1 MNERPKV
8 TAELRFIVIVVID
21 LTDSILADHLVGTG
35 RPAASVAEVVAS
47 EVISNLES
55 VSYIDAVIVSPL

>member
-1 MNERPKV
+1 MNGMRKR

-21 LTDSILADHLVGTG
+21 LTDPTLLELLIATG
-35 RPAASVAEVVAS
+35 RPPASVSEAVSS

-55 VSYIDAVIVSPL
+55 VSCIDAVIVSPL